1 MEIKALNF
9 NSWDE
14 IKSNINLLSES
25 EKTDFKHLA
34 TLEKSFS
41 KQLNSHLQFFSFK
54 GSRYHIRIL
63 ISENAFYYHPNNILD
78 ENLAHW
84 RNDQKLANTYDLLC
98 LVGFELLEIIQRQSH
113 SLESFMDKFEADIL
127 EDPRKSQISDIIRLR
142 GNALKIK
149 KQLNNYNQIFIR
161 YKRSTPL
168 WDELIINLQSSLD
181 DARSLVEVI
190 ENIREAHQ
198 ASMDNKANQ
207 IMKFLTIM
215 ATILLP
221 ISLLTSF
228 FGMNFENMPLIHNHN
243 GIYILYGLCLIVV
256 LISIY
261 LFKQKDWL

>member
-149 KQLNNYNQIFIR
+149 KQLNKYNQIFIR

-198 ASMDNKANQ
+198 ASMDNKANE

-221 ISLLTSF
+221 IS
-228 FGMNFENMPLIHNHN
+228 
-243 GIYILYGLCLIVV
+243 C
-256 LISIY
+256 
-261 LFKQKDWL
+261 

>member
-9 NSWDE
+9 DSWE
-14 IKSNINLLSES
+14 EVKNNVNLLTNSEQR
-25 EKTDFKHLA
+25 DFKHL
-34 TLEKSFS
+34 TTIEKTFS
-41 KQLNSHLQFFSFK
+41 KQLNSSLQYFSFK

-63 ISENAFYYHPNNILD
+63 ISENAFYYHPNDILD
-78 ENLAHW
+78 DNIANW

-113 SLESFMDKFEADIL
+113 SLESYMDKFEAEIL
-127 EDPRKSQISDIIRLR
+127 ENPRKSQRADIIRLR

-161 YKRSTPL
+161 HKRSTSL

-181 DARSLVEVI
+181 DARSLLEVI

-198 ASMDNKANQ
+198 ASMDYKTNEV
-207 IMKFLTIM
+207 MKFLTIM

-221 ISLLTSF
+221 INLLTSF
-228 FGMNFENMPLIHNHN
+228 FGMNFDEMPLIHRQD
-243 GIYILYGLCLIVV
+243 GIYILYGLCLVII
-256 LISIY
+256 LFTFF
-261 LFKQKDWL
+261 LFKKKKWL